1 MPKEEKTVTINGE
14 KVACRD
20 VLQVRLVC
28 VSNTLQ
34 REIKYRKMNPCYH
47 EVAVLVPEKEGYKI
61 ELAVRK
67 TCKK

>member
-1 MPKEEKTVTINGE
+1 MPNEKTVTINGE

-34 REIKYRKMNPCYH
+34 REIKYRKMDPCYH
-47 EVAVLVPEKEGYKI
+47 EVAVLVPKEEGYKI

-67 TCKK
+67 ACRK

>member
-1 MPKEEKTVTINGE
+1 MPKDKTITINGE
-14 KVACRD
+14 EVACRD

-34 REIKYRKMNPCYH
+34 REIKYRKMEPCYH
-47 EVAVLVPEKEGYKI
+47 EVAVLVPKEEGHKI

-67 TCKK
+67 ARKK

>member
-1 MPKEEKTVTINGE
+1 MPKKKTITINGE
-14 KVACRD
+14 EVACQD

-34 REIKYRKMNPCYH
+34 REIKYRKMEPCYH
-47 EVAVLVPEKEGYKI
+47 EVTVLVPKEEGYKI

-67 TCKK
+67 ARRK

>member
-1 MPKEEKTVTINGE
+1 MPNEKTVTINGE

-28 VSNTLQ
+28 VSNTLK
-34 REIKYRKMNPCYH
+34 REVKYRKMDPCYH
-47 EVAVLVPEKEGYKI
+47 EIAVLVPKEEGHKI

-67 TCKK
+67 ACRK

>member
-1 MPKEEKTVTINGE
+1 MPKEKTVTINGE
-14 KVACRD
+14 KVACQD

-34 REIKYRKMNPCYH
+34 REIKYRKMDPCYH
-47 EVAVLVPEKEGYKI
+47 EVAVLVPKEEGYKI

-67 TCKK
+67 AHRK